1 MTGIMLSGIR
11 ASPCVPLACG
21 HRLRGRSLP
30 MLQAS
35 RRNRTSGRSR
45 QQQVVQA
52 AAASFSPDDPYKVVC
67 FSITHFTSQ
76 SRFSCPLEVT
86 VYCLAA
92 LLCLLQIL
100 GLHQGADSEAVQR
113 QYNKLK
119 REKRGDEDAITK
131 IENAHSSLMMRN
143 LTARMQA

>member
-1 MTGIMLSGIR
+1 
-11 ASPCVPLACG
+11 
-21 HRLRGRSLP
+21 

-35 RRNRTSGRSR
+35 RNRARCR
-45 QQQVVQA
+45 QHQIVRA
-52 AAASFSPDDPYKVVC
+52 AASSFSPDDPYKVLRTPVAC
-67 FSITHFTSQ
+67 QVASVS
-76 SRFSCPLEVT
+76 SLCDSV
-86 VYCLAA
+86 
-92 LLCLLQIL
+92 CLLQVL

>member
-1 MTGIMLSGIR
+1 MTGIMLSGVR
-11 ASPCVPLACG
+11 ASPCIPLACG

-35 RRNRTSGRSR
+35 RRNRSTGRSR

-67 FSITHFTSQ
+67 VLTAHSKSQ
-76 SRFSCPLEVT
+76 SRFCCSRGSALT
-86 VYCLAA
+86 AA

-119 REKRGDEDAITK
+119 REKRGDEEAITK

>member
-1 MTGIMLSGIR
+1 
-11 ASPCVPLACG
+11 
-21 HRLRGRSLP
+21 

-35 RRNRTSGRSR
+35 RNRARCR
-45 QQQVVQA
+45 QHQIVRA
-52 AAASFSPDDPYKVVC
+52 AASSFSPDDPYKVLRTPVAC
-67 FSITHFTSQ
+67 QVASAS
-76 SRFSCPLEVT
+76 S
-86 VYCLAA
+86 
-92 LLCLLQIL
+92 LCDLVSAQLQVL